1 MVCGSKRQKVTMI
14 NTTVDMKEKVMLG
27 LRLQSSCNK
36 GSEILIFKPMHK
48 GKLINSARNGKLLSL
63 VADIS

>member
-1 MVCGSKRQKVTMI
+1 MI